1 MCGLHVS
8 FWSSIRP
15 RYFTSFLTGSCV
27 PFIVTTGLSV
37 FWFVNVISTDLVSLT
52 FIGQLLS

>member
-27 PFIVTTGLSV
+27 PFIVTTGQS
-37 FWFVNVISTDLVSLT
+37 DLPNEDKKLDSLRP
-52 FIGQLLS
+52 GSREVERGR